1 MIKKTTTILLPLL
14 CFTAQYAAAF
24 KITAKQ
30 TEAPVSSSYTTLW
43 FILAFGGVFLLVTL
57 YNHWAKV
64 KMLFRMFGGTL
75 RMEED
80 TQLTEDQ

>member
-14 CFTAQYAAAF
+14 CFAAQYAAAS
-24 KITAKQ
+24 KLTENRL
-30 TEAPVSSSYTTLW
+30 EAPVSSSYTTLW

-75 RMEED
+75 RM
-80 TQLTEDQ
+80 